1 MSSRA
6 QPDLSSA
13 LFMAPILRAP
23 AVPTRTSMQRL
34 AGRMERAGMLR
45 SAA

>member
-1 MSSRA
+1 MDT
-6 QPDLSSA
+6 PA
-13 LFMAPILRAP
+13 LFCETIEATKA
-23 AVPTRTSMQRL
+23 MQRL